1 VLFVNM
7 DGKTVSQAEEDA
19 AEALRKRMHMA
30 ARQRAIVTLKA
41 LMKVVDHSTTKA
53 VDDGWEQ
60 QRSYLEGGVAVGGES
75 VTWQEMKSA
84 VEAGEQ
90 AGLKHEKPPK
100 AAPPADAAAASGPTV
115 DKDGAVVAATQPTD
129 KSKHAEVAS
138 ENAPEHPHT
147 LFLRACKALRQAQMR
162 KDLAD
167 KREAMLVPW
176 RVVIAKDGLLVTLRK
191 ALRDSSRPNTRKDLL
206 TPGLGNV
213 FTDMLVA
220 ELANASYKLTAACR
234 NGNTYDRMKKEVGL
248 FNLLHEQN
256 AFHWAELIELSNALV
271 ASKEFM
277 LEDQVAETLADRSK
291 RTS

>member
-1 VLFVNM
+1 MSPVGLLRNAPPH
-7 DGKTVSQAEEDA
+7 GTV
-19 AEALRKRMHMA
+19 
-30 ARQRAIVTLKA
+30 RQA

-147 LFLRACKALRQAQMR
+147 LFLRYRTHQA
-162 KDLAD
+162 
-167 KREAMLVPW
+167 
-176 RVVIAKDGLLVTLRK
+176 
-191 ALRDSSRPNTRKDLL
+191 TRSLPLPLK
-206 TPGLGNV
+206 
-213 FTDMLVA
+213 M
-220 ELANASYKLTAACR
+220 
-234 NGNTYDRMKKEVGL
+234 
-248 FNLLHEQN
+248 
-256 AFHWAELIELSNALV
+256 
-271 ASKEFM
+271 
-277 LEDQVAETLADRSK
+277 
-291 RTS
+291 